1 MTAHNLQHK
10 KVRCIRPFTTL
21 ELQPGGEVSFCCVE
35 WSKVPYIGNVQYQ
48 SLGEIWNSGTAQ
60 YIRRKMIAGEWADVC
75 RPDICPVLV
84 SEGWKD
90 LIQDNGKNKLFTL
103 TDRHVRE
110 ILSGRTF
117 MQASPTYVLMSNL
130 ETCNLKCPMCGPFRK
145 IYAENRKGDPFACAV
160 DKQREI
166 VEGEN
171 MDAMERIAREVITGL
186 PDLKVL
192 GLSGAGDPLFR
203 KDTRNILF
211 SKTKKNDPEI
221 ALFTNGQLFDA
232 KIWKKI
238 KHNAFRYVNVSVDA
252 ATGET
257 YENVRRPGKWAVLM
271 ANLEFLSSLRQQ
283 GVIPLFF
290 INFTVMRS
298 NLEEMVDFVRLG
310 KYLKADSV
318 YFQKIRGIIWNKE
331 NFFDGPDRD
340 EVLLQRLEEIKP
352 LAKMESG
359 SQTTVA
365 FGNL

>member
-1 MTAHNLQHK
+1 MTSQGIRHK
-10 KVRCIRPFTTL
+10 QVRCIRPFTSL

-48 SLGEIWNSGTAQ
+48 SLAEIWNSDTAR
-60 YIRRKMIAGEWADVC
+60 YIRRKMYAGEWTDVC
-75 RPDICPVLV
+75 RPEVCPVLI

-90 LIQDNGKNKLFTL
+90 LTLEGNETRLFTL
-103 TDRHVRE
+103 TERHIE
-110 ILSGRTF
+110 DIGSAKTF

-130 ETCNLKCPMCGPFRK
+130 ETCNLKCPMCGPFRE
-145 IYAENRKGDPFACAV
+145 IYAENRLGAPFSCAV

-166 VEGEN
+166 VEGED
-171 MDAMERIAREVITGL
+171 MGALERVAREVHTGL

-192 GLSGAGDPLFR
+192 GLTGAGDPLFR

-211 SKTKKNDPEI
+211 SKRKNSNPKI
-221 ALFTNGQLFDA
+221 ALFTNGLLFEP

-238 KHNAFRYVNVSVDA
+238 KHNAFHYVNVSVDA
-252 ATGET
+252 ATRDT
-257 YENVRRPGKWAVLM
+257 YENLRRPGKWDTLT
-271 ANLEFLSSLRQQ
+271 ANLEFLSDLRKQ

-310 KYLKADSV
+310 KHLGVDSI
-318 YFQKIRGIIWNKE
+318 YFQKIRGIIWNRE

-340 EVLLQRLEEIKP
+340 ETLLKRLEKLKP
-352 LAKMESG
+352 EARKESG
-359 SQTTVA
+359 SSTTVV